1 VEGDI
6 VLQRDLAVDSSAR
19 IRGELTFVEL
29 TAGSGVAEVLDGGA
43 VVRIVD
49 IDMSWDTDIQPTD

>member
-1 VEGDI
+1 
-6 VLQRDLAVDSSAR
+6 LQRDLAVDSSAR